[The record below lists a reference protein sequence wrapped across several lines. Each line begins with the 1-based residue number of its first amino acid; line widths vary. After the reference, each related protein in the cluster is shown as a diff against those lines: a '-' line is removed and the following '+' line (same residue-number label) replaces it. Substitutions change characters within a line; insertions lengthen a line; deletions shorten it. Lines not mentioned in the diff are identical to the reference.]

1 MEYIYKQYEVETQKK
16 LNEKKVV
23 TISDLHLNENITKY
37 ELDDL
42 IIKINDL
49 LPEYIFIL
57 GDVTSYNH
65 LQNKNFQKNLLYFLK
80 VLASLAKTYMVF
92 GNHDYLIDSKNKL
105 FFTNLNNLLEFY
117 DKTNVK
123 VLHNY
128 VVEDNDMN
136 IVGFDKLP
144 IYYDLEMK
152 DFSKLKEQLLYLLT
166 KIKKVLENQ
175 KYTILL
181 THSHLDF
188 LKLEKDILKVYDLI
202 LAGHTHNGLV
212 PNNLERFFQKN
223 QGFITHKKFFLDN
236 IRGMIE
242 VNNTPPIIVN
252 GGITKIGESHS
263 QVIKTLTKPLFKGE
277 IDYIKIKGC

>member
-105 FFTNLNNLLEFY
+105 FSLIKLIIRLLQ
-117 DKTNVK
+117 TK
-123 VLHNY
+123 V
-128 VVEDNDMN
+128 M
-136 IVGFDKLP
+136 
-144 IYYDLEMK
+144 
-152 DFSKLKEQLLYLLT
+152 LK
-166 KIKKVLENQ
+166 
-175 KYTILL
+175 
-181 THSHLDF
+181 
-188 LKLEKDILKVYDLI
+188 
-202 LAGHTHNGLV
+202 
-212 PNNLERFFQKN
+212 
-223 QGFITHKKFFLDN
+223 
-236 IRGMIE
+236 
-242 VNNTPPIIVN
+242 
-252 GGITKIGESHS
+252 
-263 QVIKTLTKPLFKGE
+263 
-277 IDYIKIKGC
+277 

>member
-16 LNEKKVV
+16 LNEKKIV

-166 KIKKVLENQ
+166 KICQNP
-175 KYTILL
+175 T
-181 THSHLDF
+181 
-188 LKLEKDILKVYDLI
+188 
-202 LAGHTHNGLV
+202 
-212 PNNLERFFQKN
+212 
-223 QGFITHKKFFLDN
+223 
-236 IRGMIE
+236 
-242 VNNTPPIIVN
+242 
-252 GGITKIGESHS
+252 
-263 QVIKTLTKPLFKGE
+263 VI
-277 IDYIKIKGC
+277 

>member
-16 LNEKKVV
+16 LNEKKIV

-152 DFSKLKEQLLYLLT
+152 DLSKLKEQVLYLLT
-166 KIKKVLENQ
+166 KIKSILENQ

-181 THSHLDF
+181 THSHIDF

-212 PNNLERFFQKN
+212 PNNLERFFRKN
-223 QGFITHKKFFLDN
+223 QGFVAHKKFFPDN
-236 IRGMIE
+236 IRGMIK
-242 VNNTPPIIVN
+242 VSNTPPIIVN

-263 QVIKTLTKPLFKGE
+263 QIIKTLTKPLFKGE

>member
-117 DKTNVK
+117 DKSNVK
-123 VLHNY
+123 VIHDY
-128 VVEDNDMN
+128 AIEDDDMN

-152 DFSKLKEQLLYLLT
+152 DISKLKEQLLYLLT
-166 KIKKVLENQ
+166 KIKSILENQ

-212 PNNLERFFQKN
+212 PNNLERFFRKN
-223 QGFITHKKFFLDN
+223 QGFVAHKKFFPDN
-236 IRGMIE
+236 IRGMIK
-242 VNNTPPIIVN
+242 VSNTPPIIVN

-263 QVIKTLTKPLFKGE
+263 QIIKTLTKPLFKGE

>member
-152 DFSKLKEQLLYLLT
+152 DLSKLKEQLLYLLT

-212 PNNLERFFQKN
+212 PNNLERFFRKN
-223 QGFITHKKFFLDN
+223 QGFVAHKKFFPDN
-236 IRGMIE
+236 IRGMIK
-242 VNNTPPIIVN
+242 VSNTPPIIVN

-263 QVIKTLTKPLFKGE
+263 QIIKTLTKPLFKGE

>member
-1 MEYIYKQYEVETQKK
+1 MKYIYKQYEVKTPKK
-16 LNEKKVV
+16 LKEKKIV
-23 TISDLHLNENITKY
+23 TISDLHLKESITKY

-49 LPEYIFIL
+49 LPQYIFIL

-117 DKTNVK
+117 DKSNVK
-123 VLHNY
+123 VIHDY
-128 VVEDNDMN
+128 AIEDDDMN

-152 DFSKLKEQLLYLLT
+152 DISKLKEQLLYLLT
-166 KIKKVLENQ
+166 KIKSILENQ

>member
-128 VVEDNDMN
+128 VVEDDDMN

-212 PNNLERFFQKN
+212 PNNLERFFRKN
-223 QGFITHKKFFLDN
+223 QGFVAHKKFFPDN
-236 IRGMIE
+236 IRGMIK
-242 VNNTPPIIVN
+242 VSNTPPIIVN

-263 QVIKTLTKPLFKGE
+263 QIIKTLTKPLFKGE

>member
-16 LNEKKVV
+16 LNEKKIV

-57 GDVTSYNH
+57 GDITSYNH
-65 LQNKNFQKNLLYFLK
+65 LQNENFQKNLLYFLK

-92 GNHDYLIDSKNKL
+92 GNHDYLINSKNKL

-117 DKTNVK
+117 NKSNVK
-123 VLHNY
+123 VIHDYAIN
-128 VVEDNDMN
+128 DGDMN

-152 DFSKLKEQLLYLLT
+152 DISKLKEQVLYLLT
-166 KIKKVLENQ
+166 KIKSILENQ

-181 THSHLDF
+181 THSHIDF

-212 PNNLERFFQKN
+212 PNNLERFFRKN
-223 QGFITHKKFFLDN
+223 QGFVAHKKFFPDN

-263 QVIKTLTKPLFKGE
+263 QIIKTLTKPLFKGE

>member
-117 DKTNVK
+117 DKSNVK
-123 VLHNY
+123 VIHDY
-128 VVEDNDMN
+128 AIEDDDMN

-152 DFSKLKEQLLYLLT
+152 DISKLKEQLLYLLT

-212 PNNLERFFQKN
+212 PNNLERFFRKN
-223 QGFITHKKFFLDN
+223 QGFVAHKKFFPDN
-236 IRGMIE
+236 IRGMIK
-242 VNNTPPIIVN
+242 VSNTPPIIVN

-263 QVIKTLTKPLFKGE
+263 QIIKTLTKPLFKGE

>member
-1 MEYIYKQYEVETQKK
+1 MKYIYKQYEVKTPKK
-16 LNEKKVV
+16 LKEKKIV
-23 TISDLHLNENITKY
+23 TISDLHLKESITKY

-49 LPEYIFIL
+49 LPQYIFIL

-242 VNNTPPIIVN
+242 VNNTPRIIVS
-252 GGITKIGESHS
+252 GGTTKIGESHS

>member
-16 LNEKKVV
+16 LNEKKIV

-128 VVEDNDMN
+128 VVEDDDMN

-152 DFSKLKEQLLYLLT
+152 DLSKLKEQLLYLLT

-212 PNNLERFFQKN
+212 PNNLERFFRKN
-223 QGFITHKKFFLDN
+223 QGFVAHKKFFPDN
-236 IRGMIE
+236 IRGMIK
-242 VNNTPPIIVN
+242 VSNTPPIIVN

-263 QVIKTLTKPLFKGE
+263 QIIKTLTKPLFKGE

>member
-117 DKTNVK
+117 DKTNIK

-128 VVEDNDMN
+128 VVEDDDMN

-152 DFSKLKEQLLYLLT
+152 DLSKLKEQLLYLLI
-166 KIKKVLENQ
+166 KIKSILENQ

-212 PNNLERFFQKN
+212 PNNLERFFRKN
-223 QGFITHKKFFLDN
+223 QGFVAHKKFFPDN
-236 IRGMIE
+236 IRGMIK
-242 VNNTPPIIVN
+242 VSNTPPIIVN

-263 QVIKTLTKPLFKGE
+263 QIIKTLTKPLFKGE